1 MLANRDPHSSA
12 NEEADMSDAPKPLD
26 LDHARAALAR
36 ARNDITPA
44 AVRAPRPA
52 DLSRLQEMEARTA
65 TIDARASAFRE
76 TVRQSLGLGAYNGP
90 AVAPSR
96 LAAHAMSTPLCDA
109 DVCAPVRPVAATSA
123 PVAAAP
129 ELAQAQPAGPAPVPA
144 EALTEAPMEAE
155 GPGAAVGPDLSD
167 TGDEPGPSDIIGESA
182 RPPKRKKFL
191 GIF

>member
-1 MLANRDPHSSA
+1 
-12 NEEADMSDAPKPLD
+12 MSDAPKPLD

-65 TIDARASAFRE
+65 TTDNRATAFRD
-76 TVRQSLGLGAYNGP
+76 TVRQSLGLGAYRGP
-90 AVAPSR
+90 PTAPSR

-109 DVCAPVRPVAATSA
+109 DVCAPVRPVSPPPAPAEVNAGDSATLA
-123 PVAAAP
+123 PAP
-129 ELAQAQPAGPAPVPA
+129 SEQAGPADNAGDAV
-144 EALTEAPMEAE
+144 MEAE
-155 GPGAAVGPDLSD
+155 GPGAQADPDLAE
-167 TGDEPGPSDIIGESA
+167 TTPEPGPDDIAGA
-182 RPPKRKKFL
+182 PAPKRKKFL